1 MVTSLVR
8 GTHGGLCVWLLIHSK
23 VYLMKPYVIKFVSDL
38 QKVDDFLKK
47 LWILPLLKFKR
58 SFTKGMPPHCHII
71 INQWTKF
78 KIDLN
83 KMTLTTD
90 DLAKGL
96 IVISICW
103 FCYTYETNTDYTKNN
118 RNCLK
123 WHWSPVILR

>member
-1 MVTSLVR
+1 MTP
-8 GTHGGLCVWLLIHSK
+8 IHSK

-47 LWILPLLKFKR
+47 LWILPPLKFKR
-58 SFTKGMPPHCHII
+58 SFTRGMSPPLPH
-71 INQWTKF
+71 NYTKF

-96 IVISICW
+96 IVISICC
-103 FCYTYETNTDYTKNN
+103 FCYTDETNTDYTKNN

-123 WHWSPVILR
+123 